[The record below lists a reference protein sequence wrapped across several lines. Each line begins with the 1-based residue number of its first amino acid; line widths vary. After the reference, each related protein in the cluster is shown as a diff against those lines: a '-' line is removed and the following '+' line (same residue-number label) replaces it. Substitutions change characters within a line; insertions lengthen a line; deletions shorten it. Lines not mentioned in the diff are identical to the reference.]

1 MMSDEE
7 SFRNEIRDYQIEFDG
22 EEPADVNA
30 IQAAMLIRD
39 VLITLDVPFKEIK
52 VKQIINYVFEAT
64 KGDVSVEF
72 VGEEPEYWYAEAD
85 IKEKVV
91 EIGIDKHR
99 MRIPLTTILFWFSKE
114 EKDNMM

>member
-1 MMSDEE
+1 MDEE
-7 SFRNEIRDYQIEFDG
+7 ESDRTEIRDYQVEFDG

-52 VKQIINYVFEAT
+52 VKQIVKDVFEVT

-72 VGEEPEYWYAEAD
+72 EGEEPKYWYAEAD
-85 IKEKVV
+85 IREKVV
-91 EIGIDKHR
+91 EIGINDYI
-99 MRIPLTTILFWFSKE
+99 MRIPLMTILFWFSKE
-114 EKDNMM
+114 EKEDML